1 MSRRLRTLSCCALLV
16 TTSTFAVASA
26 AQEETG
32 GAAAPGEASLQGA
45 VCQNGKAWTCA
56 RGQKLTLR
64 GTGMDGVEAVVFLGG
79 EGGRDDRRA
88 KPVSS
93 EPSELSVFV
102 PAAARSGS
110 LRIHTLG
117 GERIVSAE
125 RLAVTSAARKS
136 EPDDGSPSGDGRF
149 PIAGPHDLGQTATN
163 NFGGGRDHKGQD
175 MFAACGTPL
184 VAVRNAV
191 VQRAATDGAAGNYLV
206 LQDAEGRSY
215 VYMHMRSK
223 ALVNKGDRVTEGQRV
238 GFVGETGRA
247 TGCHVHFELWTA
259 PGWYTGGNAVDPL
272 PQVKRWHRTEP
283 RHG

>member
-16 TTSTFAVASA
+16 ATSTLAVASA
-26 AQEETG
+26 AEMTG
-32 GAAAPGEASLQGA
+32 GATAPGETKLQGA

-56 RGQKLTLR
+56 SGQKLTLR

-93 EPSELSVFV
+93 APSALSVFV

-117 GERIVSAE
+117 GERVISVQ
-125 RLAVTSAARKS
+125 RLTVISAARKS
-136 EPDDGSPSGDGRF
+136 EPDDGSPSEDGRF
-149 PIAGPHDLGQTATN
+149 PIDGPHDMGQTATN
-163 NFGGGRDHKGQD
+163 SFGGGRDHKGQD
-175 MFAACGTPL
+175 MFASCGTPL
-184 VAVRNAV
+184 VAVRDAV
-191 VQRAATDGAAGNYLV
+191 VQHVATHSAAGNYVV
-206 LQDAEGRSY
+206 LQDSAGRSY
-215 VYMHMRSK
+215 AYMHMKSR
-223 ALVNKGDRVTEGQRV
+223 ALVNKGDRVKQGQRV

-247 TGCHVHFELWTA
+247 SGCHVHFELWTA
-259 PGWYTGGNAVDPL
+259 PGWYTGGNAVDPM
-272 PQVKRWHRTEP
+272 PQLKRWHRAEA